1 MLCSTANDAW
11 QWGGGRVPRLSVGI
25 QLVIPSHRRDPGA
38 FCGMD
43 GIGVKGWLNTSEPV
57 SSDGSWEAMLKG
69 QTQSCLKGA
78 VRGWFDT
85 HVQPGN
91 SQCKLGNLFRKK
103 ELASNAQ
110 TLPNRIGRT
119 YEVCL
124 LYVQRSTRTCPRQTR
139 WNMPWRHC
147 WWFFHSTM
155 SSFLTLRLMGQL
167 TGICNVYYNTWLYT
181 ETAVQC
187 TRKKH

>member
-1 MLCSTANDAW
+1 MCAAFRQPGPSGSTWTEPPCASIYKTLIETLLATDALFNR
-11 QWGGGRVPRLSVGI
+11 QRCLTMGGGRVPRLSVGI
-25 QLVIPSHRRDPGA
+25 QLVIPSHRRYPGA

-139 WNMPWRHC
+139 WNMP
-147 WWFFHSTM
+147 
-155 SSFLTLRLMGQL
+155 
-167 TGICNVYYNTWLYT
+167 
-181 ETAVQC
+181 
-187 TRKKH
+187 

>member
-1 MLCSTANDAW
+1 M
-11 QWGGGRVPRLSVGI
+11 PRLSVPI

-57 SSDGSWEAMLKG
+57 SSDGSWEAMLEG
-69 QTQSCLKGA
+69 ADAIFCLKGA

-85 HVQPGN
+85 HVQLGN
-91 SQCKLGNLFRKK
+91 SQCKLEKLFRKK

-110 TLPNRIGRT
+110 TFSNCVGRT

-124 LYVQRSTRTCPRQTR
+124 LCVQRSTMTCPRQTR
-139 WNMPWRHC
+139 WNM
-147 WWFFHSTM
+147 S
-155 SSFLTLRLMGQL
+155 
-167 TGICNVYYNTWLYT
+167 
-181 ETAVQC
+181 
-187 TRKKH
+187 